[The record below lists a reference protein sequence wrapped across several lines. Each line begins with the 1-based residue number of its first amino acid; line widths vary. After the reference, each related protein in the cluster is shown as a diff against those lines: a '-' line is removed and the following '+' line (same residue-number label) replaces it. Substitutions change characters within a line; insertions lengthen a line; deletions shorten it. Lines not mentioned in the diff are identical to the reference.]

1 MNENIIRSAFDTAD
15 KLGMQCVG
23 FDYVVD
29 KKTGQGLI
37 IEMCYGFDFQA
48 IYDCGGYWDRDFV
61 WHKEA
66 MNVPLEVINNMSL
79 S

>member
-1 MNENIIRSAFDTAD
+1 MKNELIRLIESNMGHYLNEIQLAQLNECL
-15 KLGMQCVG
+15 KSI
-23 FDYVVD
+23 
-29 KKTGQGLI
+29 LI